1 MRIQDGQCFFG
12 MLPCQIVERGGKEPR
27 MPRQVMFDVTAIP
40 FGRRGDLRRDLPSS
54 DYDAT
59 REKAR

>member
-1 MRIQDGQCFFG
+1 